1 MSLQFPSPE
10 ILENTIRFISEH
22 SEADPTSLAL
32 GKGRLK
38 DIDIDLAINTLES
51 RRKLRG
57 KMPQWYGQ
65 SGMIFP
71 AKLSAEQC
79 SSTMTGRYKA
89 ALAAMIAG
97 GKPFRIADLTGGL
110 GVDSWYF
117 SMEASE
123 VLYNEMQRALCMAA
137 EHNFRILGAGNIQ
150 FSNKCI
156 IPENDARR
164 KDSTNLADFTTSEG
178 KANYGEEAIHYATAS
193 EILSGFKPDIIYADP
208 ARRSESGRKVFLIE
222 ECSPDILSLKE
233 ELFALSRHIL
243 LKLSP
248 MADISMVCSRLGA
261 SCRQVHVIGAS
272 GECKELLIWMDR
284 EWSGDYT
291 VKVVELLSEGESVIE
306 FTPEEEKTVCPA
318 ILSEN
323 AVRRIQEDASFS
335 QRWMFEPGK
344 ALMKAGAFSLVS
356 ARGGMFKTGISTHY
370 YIGTYQQCAE
380 YSGLGKI
387 FEIIRCEALDKGA
400 LRQAAVDFPKADVTA
415 RNLPADTETYRK
427 ILQAERKKLKK
438 STRRNDAEAYV
449 SVRAD
454 DFHIFC
460 LRADKAG
467 PLLIVGRRLSSSDV
481 QDGEGQAQLSQ
492 D

>member
-10 ILENTIRFISEH
+10 ILENTIRFVCEH
-22 SEADPTSLAL
+22 PEADPTSLAL
-32 GKGRLK
+32 GKGKLK

-51 RRKLRG
+51 RRKLKD

-65 SGMIFP
+65 PRMIFP

-79 SSTMTGRYKA
+79 SSTLTGRYKA
-89 ALAAMIAG
+89 GLAALIAG

-110 GVDSWYF
+110 GVDTWYF

-123 VLYNEMQRALCMAA
+123 VLYNEMQTVLCMAA

-156 IPENDARR
+156 IPECQAKQEDAE
-164 KDSTNLADFTTSEG
+164 SGN
-178 KANYGEEAIHYATAS
+178 HATAA
-193 EILSGFKPDIIYADP
+193 EILGAFKPDIIYADP

-233 ELFALSRHIL
+233 ELFAVSRHIL

-248 MADISMVCSRLGA
+248 MADISMVCSRLGPG
-261 SCRQVHVIGAS
+261 CRQVHVIGAG

-284 EWSGDYT
+284 EWTGNYT
-291 VKVVELLSEGESVIE
+291 VKVVELGQKGESVIE

-323 AVRRIQEDASFS
+323 AVRRIQEDRNFN

-356 ARGGMFKTGISTHY
+356 ARGGMFKTGVSTHY

-387 FEIIRCEALDKGA
+387 FEILRCEALDKGA
-400 LRQAAVDFPKADVTA
+400 LRQAAVDFPKADITA

-449 SVRAD
+449 LMRAD

-460 LRADKAG
+460 LKADKAG
-467 PLLIVGRRLSSSDV
+467 PLLIVGRRCLSSGV

>member
-10 ILENTIRFISEH
+10 ILENTIRFVCEH
-22 SEADPTSLAL
+22 PEADPTSLAL
-32 GKGRLK
+32 GKGKLK

-51 RRKLRG
+51 RRKLKD
-57 KMPQWYGQ
+57 KMPQWYGEPR
-65 SGMIFP
+65 MIFP

-79 SSTMTGRYKA
+79 SSTLTGRYKA
-89 ALAAMIAG
+89 GLAALIAG

-110 GVDSWYF
+110 GVDTWYF

-123 VLYNEMQRALCMAA
+123 VLYNEMQTVLCMAA
-137 EHNFRILGAGNIQ
+137 EHNFRILGASNIK
-150 FSNKCI
+150 FSNRCI
-156 IPENDARR
+156 IPECQAKQEDAE
-164 KDSTNLADFTTSEG
+164 SGNLATT
-178 KANYGEEAIHYATAS
+178 A
-193 EILSGFKPDIIYADP
+193 EILGAVKPDIIFADP

-222 ECSPDILSLKE
+222 ECTPDILSLKE
-233 ELFALSRHIL
+233 ELFAVSRHIL

-248 MADISMVCSRLGA
+248 MADISMVCSRLGPG
-261 SCRQVHVIGAS
+261 CRQVHVIGAG

-284 EWSGDYT
+284 EWTGNYT
-291 VKVVELLSEGESVIE
+291 VKVVELGQKGESVIE

-323 AVRRIQEDASFS
+323 AVRRIQEDRNFN

-356 ARGGMFKTGISTHY
+356 ARGGMFKTGVSTHY

-387 FEIIRCEALDKGA
+387 FEILRCEALDKGA
-400 LRQAAVDFPKADVTA
+400 LRQAAVDFPKADITA

-460 LRADKAG
+460 LKADKAG
-467 PLLIVGRRLSSSDV
+467 PLLIVGRRCLSSGV

>member
-10 ILENTIRFISEH
+10 ILENTIRFVCEH
-22 SEADPTSLAL
+22 PEADPTSLAL
-32 GKGRLK
+32 GKGKLK

-51 RRKLRG
+51 RRKLKD

-65 SGMIFP
+65 PRMIFP

-79 SSTMTGRYKA
+79 SSTLTGRYKA
-89 ALAAMIAG
+89 GLAALIAG

-110 GVDSWYF
+110 GVDTWYF

-123 VLYNEMQRALCMAA
+123 VLYNEMQDALCMAA
-137 EHNFRILGAGNIQ
+137 KHNFGILGAGNIQ
-150 FSNKCI
+150 FSNRCI
-156 IPENDARR
+156 IPECQAKQEDAE
-164 KDSTNLADFTTSEG
+164 SGNLATT
-178 KANYGEEAIHYATAS
+178 A
-193 EILSGFKPDIIYADP
+193 EILGAFKPDIIYADP

-233 ELFALSRHIL
+233 ELFAVSRHIL

-248 MADISMVCSRLGA
+248 MADISMVCSRLGPG
-261 SCRQVHVIGAS
+261 CRQVHVIGAG

-284 EWSGDYT
+284 EWTGNYT
-291 VKVVELLSEGESVIE
+291 VKVVELGHKGESVIE

-323 AVRRIQEDASFS
+323 AVRRIQEDRNFN

-356 ARGGMFKTGISTHY
+356 ARGGTFKTGVSTHY

-387 FEIIRCEALDKGA
+387 FEILRCEALDKGA
-400 LRQAAVDFPKADVTA
+400 LRQAAVDFPKADITA

-460 LRADKAG
+460 LKADKAG
-467 PLLIVGRRLSSSDV
+467 PLLIVGRRCLSSGV

>member
-10 ILENTIRFISEH
+10 ILENTIRFVCEH
-22 SEADPTSLAL
+22 PEADPTSLAL
-32 GKGRLK
+32 GKGKLK

-51 RRKLRG
+51 RRKLKD
-57 KMPQWYGQ
+57 KMPQWYGEPR
-65 SGMIFP
+65 MIFP

-79 SSTMTGRYKA
+79 SSTLTGRYKA
-89 ALAAMIAG
+89 GLAALIAG

-110 GVDSWYF
+110 GVDTWYF

-123 VLYNEMQRALCMAA
+123 VLYNEMQDALCMAA
-137 EHNFRILGAGNIQ
+137 KHNFGILGAGNIQ

-156 IPENDARR
+156 IPECQAKQEDAE
-164 KDSTNLADFTTSEG
+164 SGN
-178 KANYGEEAIHYATAS
+178 HATAA
-193 EILSGFKPDIIYADP
+193 EILGAFKPDIIFADP

-233 ELFALSRHIL
+233 ELFAVSRHIL

-248 MADISMVCSRLGA
+248 MADISMVCSRLGPG
-261 SCRQVHVIGAS
+261 CRQVHVIGAG

-284 EWSGDYT
+284 EWTGNYT
-291 VKVVELLSEGESVIE
+291 VKVVELGQKGESVIE

-323 AVRRIQEDASFS
+323 AVRRIQEDRNFN

-356 ARGGMFKTGISTHY
+356 ARGGMFKTGVSTHY

-387 FEIIRCEALDKGA
+387 FEILRCEALDKGA
-400 LRQAAVDFPKADVTA
+400 LRQAAVDFPKADITA

-449 SVRAD
+449 SMRAD

-460 LRADKAG
+460 LKADKAG
-467 PLLIVGRRLSSSDV
+467 PLLIVGRRCLSSGV

>member
-10 ILENTIRFISEH
+10 ILENTIRFVCEH
-22 SEADPTSLAL
+22 PEADPTSLAL
-32 GKGRLK
+32 GKGKLK

-51 RRKLRG
+51 RRKLKD
-57 KMPQWYGQ
+57 KMPQWYGEPR
-65 SGMIFP
+65 MIFP

-79 SSTMTGRYKA
+79 SSTLTGRYKA
-89 ALAAMIAG
+89 GLAALIAG

-110 GVDSWYF
+110 GVDTWYF

-123 VLYNEMQRALCMAA
+123 VLYNEMQDALCMAA
-137 EHNFRILGAGNIQ
+137 KHNFGILGAGNIQ

-156 IPENDARR
+156 IPECQAKQEDAE
-164 KDSTNLADFTTSEG
+164 SGNLATT
-178 KANYGEEAIHYATAS
+178 A
-193 EILSGFKPDIIYADP
+193 EILGAFKPDIIYADP

-233 ELFALSRHIL
+233 ELFAVSRHIL

-248 MADISMVCSRLGA
+248 MADISMVCSRLGP
-261 SCRQVHVIGAS
+261 SCRQVHVIGAV

-284 EWSGDYT
+284 EWTGNYT
-291 VKVVELLSEGESVIE
+291 VKVVELGKDGDSVIE

-323 AVRRIQEDASFS
+323 AVRRIQEDRNFN

-356 ARGGMFKTGISTHY
+356 ARGGMFKTGVSTHY

-387 FEIIRCEALDKGA
+387 FEILRCEALDKGA
-400 LRQAAVDFPKADVTA
+400 LRQAAVDFPKADITA

-460 LRADKAG
+460 LKADKAG
-467 PLLIVGRRLSSSDV
+467 PLLMVGRRCLSSGV

>member
-10 ILENTIRFISEH
+10 ILENTIRFVCEH
-22 SEADPTSLAL
+22 PEADPTSLAL
-32 GKGRLK
+32 GKGKLK

-51 RRKLRG
+51 RRKLKD

-65 SGMIFP
+65 PRMIFP

-79 SSTMTGRYKA
+79 SSTLTGRYKA
-89 ALAAMIAG
+89 GLAALIAG

-117 SMEASE
+117 SMKASE
-123 VLYNEMQRALCMAA
+123 VLYNEMQTVLCMAA

-156 IPENDARR
+156 IPECQAEQG
-164 KDSTNLADFTTSEG
+164 KAESGNLA
-178 KANYGEEAIHYATAS
+178 TAA
-193 EILSGFKPDIIYADP
+193 EILGAFKPDIIFADP

-222 ECSPDILSLKE
+222 ECTPDILSLKE
-233 ELFALSRHIL
+233 ELFAVSRHIL

-248 MADISMVCSRLGA
+248 MADISMVCSRLGPG
-261 SCRQVHVIGAS
+261 CRQVHVIGAG

-284 EWSGDYT
+284 EWTGNYT
-291 VKVVELLSEGESVIE
+291 VKVVELGHKGESVIE

-323 AVRRIQEDASFS
+323 AVRRIQEDRNFN

-356 ARGGMFKTGISTHY
+356 ARGGMFKTGVSTHY

-387 FEIIRCEALDKGA
+387 FEILRCEALDKGA
-400 LRQAAVDFPKADVTA
+400 LRQAAVDFPKADITA

-449 SVRAD
+449 SMRAD

-460 LRADKAG
+460 LKADKAG
-467 PLLIVGRRLSSSDV
+467 PLLIVGRRCLSSGV

>member
-10 ILENTIRFISEH
+10 ILENTIRFVCEH
-22 SEADPTSLAL
+22 PEADPTSLAL
-32 GKGRLK
+32 GKGKLK

-51 RRKLRG
+51 RRKLKD

-65 SGMIFP
+65 PRMIFP

-79 SSTMTGRYKA
+79 SSTLTGRYKA
-89 ALAAMIAG
+89 GLAALIAG

-110 GVDSWYF
+110 GVDTWYF

-123 VLYNEMQRALCMAA
+123 VLYNEMQDSLCMAA
-137 EHNFRILGAGNIQ
+137 KHNFGILGAGNIQ

-156 IPENDARR
+156 IPECQAKQEDAE
-164 KDSTNLADFTTSEG
+164 SGN
-178 KANYGEEAIHYATAS
+178 HATAA
-193 EILSGFKPDIIYADP
+193 EILGAFKPDIIYADP

-233 ELFALSRHIL
+233 ELFAVSRHIL

-248 MADISMVCSRLGA
+248 MADISMVCSRLGP
-261 SCRQVHVIGAS
+261 SCRQVHVIGAV

-284 EWSGDYT
+284 EWTGNYT
-291 VKVVELLSEGESVIE
+291 VKVVELGQKGESVIE

-323 AVRRIQEDASFS
+323 AVRRIQEDRNFN

-356 ARGGMFKTGISTHY
+356 ARGGMFKTGVSTHY

-387 FEIIRCEALDKGA
+387 FEILRCEALDKGA
-400 LRQAAVDFPKADVTA
+400 LRQAAVDFPKADITA

-449 SVRAD
+449 SMRAD

-460 LRADKAG
+460 LKADKAG
-467 PLLIVGRRLSSSDV
+467 PLLIVGRRCLSSGV

>member
-10 ILENTIRFISEH
+10 ILENTIRFVCEH
-22 SEADPTSLAL
+22 PEADPTSLAL
-32 GKGRLK
+32 GKGKLK

-51 RRKLRG
+51 RRKLKD
-57 KMPQWYGQ
+57 KMPQWYGEPR
-65 SGMIFP
+65 MIFP

-79 SSTMTGRYKA
+79 SSTLTGRYKA
-89 ALAAMIAG
+89 GLAALIAG

-110 GVDSWYF
+110 GVDTWYF

-123 VLYNEMQRALCMAA
+123 VLYNEMQTVLCMAA

-156 IPENDARR
+156 IPECQAKQEDAE
-164 KDSTNLADFTTSEG
+164 SGNLATT
-178 KANYGEEAIHYATAS
+178 A
-193 EILSGFKPDIIYADP
+193 EILGAFKPDIIYADP

-233 ELFALSRHIL
+233 ELFAVSRHIL

-248 MADISMVCSRLGA
+248 MADISMVCSRLGPG
-261 SCRQVHVIGAS
+261 CRQVHVIGAG

-284 EWSGDYT
+284 EWTGNYT
-291 VKVVELLSEGESVIE
+291 VKVVELGHKGESVIE

-323 AVRRIQEDASFS
+323 AVRRIQEDRNFN

-356 ARGGMFKTGISTHY
+356 ARGGMFKTGVSTHY

-387 FEIIRCEALDKGA
+387 FEILRCEALDKGA
-400 LRQAAVDFPKADVTA
+400 LRQAAVDFPKADITA

-449 SVRAD
+449 LMRAD

-460 LRADKAG
+460 LKADKAG
-467 PLLIVGRRLSSSDV
+467 PLLIVGRRCLSSGV

>member
-10 ILENTIRFISEH
+10 ILENTIRFVCEH
-22 SEADPTSLAL
+22 PEADPTSLAL
-32 GKGRLK
+32 GKGKLK

-51 RRKLRG
+51 RRKLKD

-65 SGMIFP
+65 PRMIFP

-79 SSTMTGRYKA
+79 SSTLTGRYKA
-89 ALAAMIAG
+89 GLAALIAG

-110 GVDSWYF
+110 GVDTWYF

-123 VLYNEMQRALCMAA
+123 VLYNEMQTVLCMAA
-137 EHNFRILGAGNIQ
+137 EHNFRILGASNIK
-150 FSNKCI
+150 FSNRCI
-156 IPENDARR
+156 IPECQAKQED
-164 KDSTNLADFTTSEG
+164 
-178 KANYGEEAIHYATAS
+178 EESGNHATAA
-193 EILSGFKPDIIYADP
+193 EILGAFKPDIIFADP

-233 ELFALSRHIL
+233 ELFAVSRHIL

-248 MADISMVCSRLGA
+248 MADISMVCSRLGPG
-261 SCRQVHVIGAS
+261 CRQVHVIGAG

-284 EWSGDYT
+284 EWTGNYT
-291 VKVVELLSEGESVIE
+291 VKVVELGQKGESVIE

-323 AVRRIQEDASFS
+323 AVRRIQEDRNFN

-356 ARGGMFKTGISTHY
+356 ARGGMFKTGVSTHY

-387 FEIIRCEALDKGA
+387 FEILRCEALDKGA
-400 LRQAAVDFPKADVTA
+400 LRQAAVDFPKADITA

-460 LRADKAG
+460 LKADKAG
-467 PLLIVGRRLSSSDV
+467 PLLIVGRRCLSSGV

>member
-10 ILENTIRFISEH
+10 ILENTIRFVCEH
-22 SEADPTSLAL
+22 PEADPTSLAL
-32 GKGRLK
+32 GKGKLK

-51 RRKLRG
+51 RRKLKD

-65 SGMIFP
+65 PRMIFP

-79 SSTMTGRYKA
+79 SSTLTGRYKA
-89 ALAAMIAG
+89 GLAALIAG

-110 GVDSWYF
+110 GVDTWYF

-123 VLYNEMQRALCMAA
+123 VLYNEMQDALCMAA
-137 EHNFRILGAGNIQ
+137 KHNFGILGAGNIQ
-150 FSNKCI
+150 FSNRCI
-156 IPENDARR
+156 IPECQAKQEDAE
-164 KDSTNLADFTTSEG
+164 SGNLATT
-178 KANYGEEAIHYATAS
+178 A
-193 EILSGFKPDIIYADP
+193 EILGAFKPDIIFADP

-222 ECSPDILSLKE
+222 ECTPDILSLKE
-233 ELFALSRHIL
+233 ELFAVSRHIL

-248 MADISMVCSRLGA
+248 MADISMVCSRLGPG
-261 SCRQVHVIGAS
+261 CRQVHVIGAG

-284 EWSGDYT
+284 EWTGNYT
-291 VKVVELLSEGESVIE
+291 VKVVELGQKGESVIE

-323 AVRRIQEDASFS
+323 AVRRIQEDRNFN

-356 ARGGMFKTGISTHY
+356 ARGGMFKTGVSTHY

-387 FEIIRCEALDKGA
+387 FEILRCEALDKGA
-400 LRQAAVDFPKADVTA
+400 LRQAAVDFPKADITA

-460 LRADKAG
+460 LKADKAG
-467 PLLIVGRRLSSSDV
+467 PLLIVGRRCLSSGV

>member
-10 ILENTIRFISEH
+10 ILENTIRFVCEH
-22 SEADPTSLAL
+22 PEADPTSLAL
-32 GKGRLK
+32 GKGKLK

-51 RRKLRG
+51 RRKLKD
-57 KMPQWYGQ
+57 KMPQWYGEPR
-65 SGMIFP
+65 MIFP

-79 SSTMTGRYKA
+79 SSTLTGRYKA
-89 ALAAMIAG
+89 GLAALIAG

-123 VLYNEMQRALCMAA
+123 VLYNEMQDALCMAA
-137 EHNFRILGAGNIQ
+137 KHNFGILGAGNIQ

-156 IPENDARR
+156 IPECQAKQEDAE
-164 KDSTNLADFTTSEG
+164 SGNLA
-178 KANYGEEAIHYATAS
+178 TAA
-193 EILSGFKPDIIYADP
+193 EILGAFKPDIIYADP

-233 ELFALSRHIL
+233 ELFAVSRHIL

-248 MADISMVCSRLGA
+248 MADISMVCSRLGP
-261 SCRQVHVIGAS
+261 SCRQVHVIGAG

-284 EWSGDYT
+284 EWTGNYT
-291 VKVVELLSEGESVIE
+291 VKVVELGQKGESVIE

-323 AVRRIQEDASFS
+323 AVRRIQEDRNFN

-356 ARGGMFKTGISTHY
+356 ARGGMFKTGVSTHY

-387 FEIIRCEALDKGA
+387 FEILRCEALDKGA
-400 LRQAAVDFPKADVTA
+400 LRQAAVDFPKADITA

-449 SVRAD
+449 SMRAD

-460 LRADKAG
+460 LKADKAG
-467 PLLIVGRRLSSSDV
+467 PLLIVGRRCLSSGV

>member
-10 ILENTIRFISEH
+10 ILENTIRFVCEH
-22 SEADPTSLAL
+22 PEADPTSLAL
-32 GKGRLK
+32 GKGKLK

-51 RRKLRG
+51 RRKLKD
-57 KMPQWYGQ
+57 KMPQWYGEPR
-65 SGMIFP
+65 MIFP

-79 SSTMTGRYKA
+79 SSTLTGRYKA
-89 ALAAMIAG
+89 GLAALIAG

-110 GVDSWYF
+110 GVDTWYF

-123 VLYNEMQRALCMAA
+123 VLYNEMQDALCMAA
-137 EHNFRILGAGNIQ
+137 KHNFGILGAGNIQ

-156 IPENDARR
+156 IPECQAKQEDAE
-164 KDSTNLADFTTSEG
+164 SGN
-178 KANYGEEAIHYATAS
+178 HATAA
-193 EILSGFKPDIIYADP
+193 EILGAFKPDIIFADP

-222 ECSPDILSLKE
+222 ECTPDILSLKE
-233 ELFALSRHIL
+233 ELFAVSRHIL

-248 MADISMVCSRLGA
+248 MADISMVCSRLGPG
-261 SCRQVHVIGAS
+261 CRQVHVIGAV

-284 EWSGDYT
+284 EWTGNYT
-291 VKVVELLSEGESVIE
+291 VKVVELGQKGESVIE

-323 AVRRIQEDASFS
+323 AVRRIQEDRNFN

-356 ARGGMFKTGISTHY
+356 ARGGMFKTGVSTHY

-387 FEIIRCEALDKGA
+387 FEILRCEALDKGA
-400 LRQAAVDFPKADVTA
+400 LRQAAVDFPKADITA

-460 LRADKAG
+460 LKADKAG
-467 PLLIVGRRLSSSDV
+467 PLLIVGRRCLSSGV

>member
-10 ILENTIRFISEH
+10 ILENTIRFVCEH
-22 SEADPTSLAL
+22 PEADPTSLAL
-32 GKGRLK
+32 GKGKLK

-51 RRKLRG
+51 RRKLKD

-65 SGMIFP
+65 PRMIFP

-79 SSTMTGRYKA
+79 SSTLTGRYKA
-89 ALAAMIAG
+89 GLAALIAG

-110 GVDSWYF
+110 GVDTWYF

-123 VLYNEMQRALCMAA
+123 VLYNEMQTVLCMAA

-150 FSNKCI
+150 FSNRCI
-156 IPENDARR
+156 IPECQAEQG
-164 KDSTNLADFTTSEG
+164 KAESGNLA
-178 KANYGEEAIHYATAS
+178 TAA
-193 EILSGFKPDIIYADP
+193 EILGAFKPDIIYADP

-222 ECSPDILSLKE
+222 ECTPDILSLKE
-233 ELFALSRHIL
+233 ELFAVSRHIL

-248 MADISMVCSRLGA
+248 MADISMVCSRLGPG
-261 SCRQVHVIGAS
+261 CRQVHVIGAG

-284 EWSGDYT
+284 EWTGNYT
-291 VKVVELLSEGESVIE
+291 VKVVELGQKGESVIE

-323 AVRRIQEDASFS
+323 AVRRIQEDRNFN

-356 ARGGMFKTGISTHY
+356 ARGGMFKTGVSTHY

-387 FEIIRCEALDKGA
+387 FEILRCEALDKGA
-400 LRQAAVDFPKADVTA
+400 LRQAAVDFPKADITA

-460 LRADKAG
+460 LKADKAG
-467 PLLIVGRRLSSSDV
+467 PLLIVGRRCLSSGV

>member
-10 ILENTIRFISEH
+10 ILENTIRFVCEH
-22 SEADPTSLAL
+22 PEADPTSLAL
-32 GKGRLK
+32 GKGKLK

-51 RRKLRG
+51 RRKLKD
-57 KMPQWYGQ
+57 KMPQWYGEPR
-65 SGMIFP
+65 MIFP

-79 SSTMTGRYKA
+79 SSTLTGRYKA
-89 ALAAMIAG
+89 GLAALIAG

-110 GVDSWYF
+110 GVDTWYF

-123 VLYNEMQRALCMAA
+123 VLYNEMQDALCMAA
-137 EHNFRILGAGNIQ
+137 KHNFGILGAGNIQ

-156 IPENDARR
+156 IPECQAKQEDAE
-164 KDSTNLADFTTSEG
+164 SGNLATT
-178 KANYGEEAIHYATAS
+178 A
-193 EILSGFKPDIIYADP
+193 EILGAFKPDIIYADP

-222 ECSPDILSLKE
+222 ECTPDILSLKE
-233 ELFALSRHIL
+233 ELFAVSRHIL

-248 MADISMVCSRLGA
+248 MADISMVCSRLGPG
-261 SCRQVHVIGAS
+261 CRQVHVIGAG

-284 EWSGDYT
+284 EWTGNYT
-291 VKVVELLSEGESVIE
+291 VKVVELGHKGESVIE

-323 AVRRIQEDASFS
+323 AVRRIQEDRNFN

-356 ARGGMFKTGISTHY
+356 ARGGMFKTGVSTHY

-387 FEIIRCEALDKGA
+387 FEILRCEALDKGA
-400 LRQAAVDFPKADVTA
+400 LRQAAVDFPKADITA

-460 LRADKAG
+460 LKADKAG
-467 PLLIVGRRLSSSDV
+467 PLLIVGRRCLSSGV

>member
-10 ILENTIRFISEH
+10 ILENTIRFVCEH
-22 SEADPTSLAL
+22 PEADPTSLAL
-32 GKGRLK
+32 GKGKLK

-51 RRKLRG
+51 RRKLKD

-65 SGMIFP
+65 PRMIFP

-79 SSTMTGRYKA
+79 SSTLTGRYKA
-89 ALAAMIAG
+89 GLAALIAG

-110 GVDSWYF
+110 GVDTWYF

-123 VLYNEMQRALCMAA
+123 VLYNEMQDALCMAA
-137 EHNFRILGAGNIQ
+137 KHNFGILGAGNIQ
-150 FSNKCI
+150 FSNRCI
-156 IPENDARR
+156 IPECQAEQG
-164 KDSTNLADFTTSEG
+164 KAESGNLATV
-178 KANYGEEAIHYATAS
+178 A
-193 EILSGFKPDIIYADP
+193 EILGAFKPDIIYTDP

-222 ECSPDILSLKE
+222 ECTPDILSLKE
-233 ELFALSRHIL
+233 ELFAVSRHIL

-248 MADISMVCSRLGA
+248 MADISMVCSRLGP
-261 SCRQVHVIGAS
+261 SCRQVHVIGAV

-284 EWSGDYT
+284 EWTGNYT
-291 VKVVELLSEGESVIE
+291 VKVVELGQKGESVIE

-323 AVRRIQEDASFS
+323 AVRRIQEDRNFN

-356 ARGGMFKTGISTHY
+356 ARGGMFKTGVSTHY

-387 FEIIRCEALDKGA
+387 FEILRCEALDKGA
-400 LRQAAVDFPKADVTA
+400 LRQAAVDFPKADITA

-438 STRRNDAEAYV
+438 STCRNDAEAYV

-460 LRADKAG
+460 LKADKAG
-467 PLLIVGRRLSSSDV
+467 PLLIVGRRCLSSGV

>member
-10 ILENTIRFISEH
+10 ILENTIRFVCEH
-22 SEADPTSLAL
+22 PEADPTSLAL
-32 GKGRLK
+32 GKEKLK

-51 RRKLRG
+51 RRKLKD
-57 KMPQWYGQ
+57 KMPQWYGEPR
-65 SGMIFP
+65 MIFP

-79 SSTMTGRYKA
+79 SSTLTGRYKA
-89 ALAAMIAG
+89 GLAALIAG

-110 GVDSWYF
+110 GVDTWYF

-123 VLYNEMQRALCMAA
+123 VLYNEMQTVLCMAA
-137 EHNFRILGAGNIQ
+137 EHNFRILGASNIK
-150 FSNKCI
+150 FSNRCI
-156 IPENDARR
+156 ITECQAKQEDAE
-164 KDSTNLADFTTSEG
+164 SGNLATT
-178 KANYGEEAIHYATAS
+178 A
-193 EILSGFKPDIIYADP
+193 EILGAFKPDIIFADP

-233 ELFALSRHIL
+233 ELFAVSRHIL

-248 MADISMVCSRLGA
+248 MADISMVCSRLGPG
-261 SCRQVHVIGAS
+261 CRQVHVIGAG

-284 EWSGDYT
+284 EWTGNYT
-291 VKVVELLSEGESVIE
+291 VKVVELGQKGDSVIE

-323 AVRRIQEDASFS
+323 AVRRIQEDRSFN

-356 ARGGMFKTGISTHY
+356 ARGGMFKTGVSTHY

-387 FEIIRCEALDKGA
+387 FEILRCEALDKGA
-400 LRQAAVDFPKADVTA
+400 LRQAAVDFPKADITA

-460 LRADKAG
+460 LKADKAG
-467 PLLIVGRRLSSSDV
+467 PLLIVGRRCLSSGV

>member
-10 ILENTIRFISEH
+10 ILENTIRFVCEH
-22 SEADPTSLAL
+22 PEADPTSLAL
-32 GKGRLK
+32 GKGKLK

-51 RRKLRG
+51 RRKLKD

-65 SGMIFP
+65 PRMIFP

-79 SSTMTGRYKA
+79 SSTLTGRYKA
-89 ALAAMIAG
+89 GLAALIAG

-110 GVDSWYF
+110 GVDTWYF

-123 VLYNEMQRALCMAA
+123 VLYNEMQDALCMAA
-137 EHNFRILGAGNIQ
+137 KHNFGILGAGNIK

-156 IPENDARR
+156 IPECQAKQEDAE
-164 KDSTNLADFTTSEG
+164 SGN
-178 KANYGEEAIHYATAS
+178 HATAA
-193 EILSGFKPDIIYADP
+193 EILGAFKPDIIYADP

-222 ECSPDILSLKE
+222 ECTPDILSLKE
-233 ELFALSRHIL
+233 ELFAVSRHIL

-248 MADISMVCSRLGA
+248 MADISMVCSRLGPG
-261 SCRQVHVIGAS
+261 CRQVHVIGAG

-284 EWSGDYT
+284 EWTGNYT
-291 VKVVELLSEGESVIE
+291 VKVVELGHKGESVIE

-323 AVRRIQEDASFS
+323 AVRRIQEDRNFN

-356 ARGGMFKTGISTHY
+356 ARGGMFKTGVSTHY

-387 FEIIRCEALDKGA
+387 FEILRCEALDKGA
-400 LRQAAVDFPKADVTA
+400 LRQAAVDFPKADITA

-460 LRADKAG
+460 LKADKAG
-467 PLLIVGRRLSSSDV
+467 PLLIVGRRCLSSGV

>member
-10 ILENTIRFISEH
+10 ILENTISFISEH
-22 SEADPTSLAL
+22 PEADPTSLAL
-32 GKGRLK
+32 GKGKLK

-51 RRKLRG
+51 RRKLKG

-65 SGMIFP
+65 PRMIFP

-79 SSTMTGRYKA
+79 SSTLTGRYKA
-89 ALAAMIAG
+89 FLAAQIAG

-117 SMEASE
+117 SMKASE
-123 VLYNEMQRALCMAA
+123 VLYNEMQDALCMAA
-137 EHNFRILGAGNIQ
+137 KHNFGILGAGNIQ

-156 IPENDARR
+156 IPECQAKQEDAE
-164 KDSTNLADFTTSEG
+164 SGNLATT
-178 KANYGEEAIHYATAS
+178 A
-193 EILSGFKPDIIYADP
+193 EILGAFKPDIIFADP

-233 ELFALSRHIL
+233 ELFAVSRHIL

-248 MADISMVCSRLGA
+248 MADISMVCSRLGPG
-261 SCRQVHVIGAS
+261 CRQVHVIGAG

-284 EWSGDYT
+284 EWTGNYT
-291 VKVVELLSEGESVIE
+291 VKVVELGHKGESVIE

-318 ILSEN
+318 IMSEN
-323 AVRRIQEDASFS
+323 AVRRIQEDRNFN

-356 ARGGMFKTGISTHY
+356 ARGGMFKTGVSTHY
-370 YIGTYQQCAE
+370 YIGTYQQCSE

-387 FEIIRCEALDKGA
+387 FEILRCEALDKGA
-400 LRQAAVDFPKADVTA
+400 LRQAAVDFPKADITA

-460 LRADKAG
+460 LKADKAG
-467 PLLIVGRRLSSSDV
+467 PLLIVGRRCLSSGV

>member
-10 ILENTIRFISEH
+10 ILENTIRFVCEH
-22 SEADPTSLAL
+22 PEADPTSLAL
-32 GKGRLK
+32 GKGKLK

-51 RRKLRG
+51 RRKLKD

-65 SGMIFP
+65 PRMIFP

-79 SSTMTGRYKA
+79 SSTLTGRYKA
-89 ALAAMIAG
+89 GLAALIAG

-110 GVDSWYF
+110 GVDTWYF

-123 VLYNEMQRALCMAA
+123 VLYNEMQDALCMAA
-137 EHNFRILGAGNIQ
+137 KHNFGILGAGNIQ
-150 FSNKCI
+150 FSNRCI
-156 IPENDARR
+156 IPECQAEQG
-164 KDSTNLADFTTSEG
+164 KAESGNLATV
-178 KANYGEEAIHYATAS
+178 A
-193 EILSGFKPDIIYADP
+193 EILGAFKPDIIYTDP

-222 ECSPDILSLKE
+222 ECTPDILSLKE
-233 ELFALSRHIL
+233 ELFAVSRHIL

-248 MADISMVCSRLGA
+248 MADISMVCSRLGPG
-261 SCRQVHVIGAS
+261 CRQVHVIGAG

-284 EWSGDYT
+284 EWTGNYT
-291 VKVVELLSEGESVIE
+291 VKVVELGQKGESVIE

-323 AVRRIQEDASFS
+323 AVRRIQEDRNFN

-356 ARGGMFKTGISTHY
+356 ARGGMFKTGVSTHY

-387 FEIIRCEALDKGA
+387 FEILRCEALDKGA
-400 LRQAAVDFPKADVTA
+400 LRQAAVDFPKADITA

-460 LRADKAG
+460 LKADKAG
-467 PLLIVGRRLSSSDV
+467 PLLIVGRRCLSSGV

>member
-10 ILENTIRFISEH
+10 ILENTIRFVCEH
-22 SEADPTSLAL
+22 PEADPTSLAL
-32 GKGRLK
+32 GKGKLK

-51 RRKLRG
+51 RRKLKD
-57 KMPQWYGQ
+57 KMPQWYGEPR
-65 SGMIFP
+65 MIFP

-79 SSTMTGRYKA
+79 SSTLTGRYKA
-89 ALAAMIAG
+89 GLAALIAG

-110 GVDSWYF
+110 GVDTWYF

-123 VLYNEMQRALCMAA
+123 VLYNEMQDALCMAA
-137 EHNFRILGAGNIQ
+137 KHNFGILGAGNIQ

-156 IPENDARR
+156 IPECQAKQEDAE
-164 KDSTNLADFTTSEG
+164 SGNLA
-178 KANYGEEAIHYATAS
+178 TAA
-193 EILSGFKPDIIYADP
+193 EILGAFKPDIIYADP

-222 ECSPDILSLKE
+222 ECTPDILSLKE
-233 ELFALSRHIL
+233 ELFAVSRHIL

-248 MADISMVCSRLGA
+248 MADISMVCSRLGP
-261 SCRQVHVIGAS
+261 SCRQVHVIGAV

-284 EWSGDYT
+284 EWTGNYT
-291 VKVVELLSEGESVIE
+291 VKVVELGQKGESVIE

-323 AVRRIQEDASFS
+323 AVRRIQEDRNFN

-356 ARGGMFKTGISTHY
+356 ARGGMFKTGVSTHY
-370 YIGTYQQCAE
+370 YIGTYQQCSE

-387 FEIIRCEALDKGA
+387 FEILRCEALDKGA
-400 LRQAAVDFPKADVTA
+400 LRQAAVDFPKADITA

-460 LRADKAG
+460 LKADKAG
-467 PLLIVGRRLSSSDV
+467 PLLIVGRRCLSSGV

>member
-10 ILENTIRFISEH
+10 ILENTIRFVCEH
-22 SEADPTSLAL
+22 PEADPTSLAL
-32 GKGRLK
+32 GKGKLK

-51 RRKLRG
+51 RRKLKD

-65 SGMIFP
+65 PRMIFP

-79 SSTMTGRYKA
+79 SSTLTGRYKA
-89 ALAAMIAG
+89 GLAALIAG

-110 GVDSWYF
+110 GVDTWYF

-123 VLYNEMQRALCMAA
+123 VLYNEMQDALCMAA
-137 EHNFRILGAGNIQ
+137 KHNFGILGAGNIQ

-156 IPENDARR
+156 IPECQAKQEDAE
-164 KDSTNLADFTTSEG
+164 SGNLA
-178 KANYGEEAIHYATAS
+178 TAA
-193 EILSGFKPDIIYADP
+193 EILGAFKPDIIYADP

-222 ECSPDILSLKE
+222 ECTPDILSLKE
-233 ELFALSRHIL
+233 ELFAVSRHIL

-248 MADISMVCSRLGA
+248 MADISMVCSRLGPG
-261 SCRQVHVIGAS
+261 CRQVHVIGAG

-284 EWSGDYT
+284 EWTGNYT
-291 VKVVELLSEGESVIE
+291 VKVVELGHKGESVIE

-323 AVRRIQEDASFS
+323 AVRRIQEDRNFN

-356 ARGGMFKTGISTHY
+356 ARGGMFKTGVSTHY

-387 FEIIRCEALDKGA
+387 FEILRCEALDKGA
-400 LRQAAVDFPKADVTA
+400 LRQAAVDFPKADITA

-460 LRADKAG
+460 LKADKAG
-467 PLLIVGRRLSSSDV
+467 PLLIVGRRCLSSGV

>member
-10 ILENTIRFISEH
+10 ILENTIRFVCEH
-22 SEADPTSLAL
+22 PEADPTSLAL
-32 GKGRLK
+32 GKGKLK

-51 RRKLRG
+51 RRKLKD
-57 KMPQWYGQ
+57 KMPQWYGEPR
-65 SGMIFP
+65 MIFP

-79 SSTMTGRYKA
+79 SSTLTGRYKA
-89 ALAAMIAG
+89 GLAALIAG

-110 GVDSWYF
+110 GVDTWYF

-123 VLYNEMQRALCMAA
+123 VLYNEMQDALCMAA
-137 EHNFRILGAGNIQ
+137 KHNFGILGAGNIK

-156 IPENDARR
+156 IPECQAKQEDAE
-164 KDSTNLADFTTSEG
+164 SGN
-178 KANYGEEAIHYATAS
+178 HATAA
-193 EILSGFKPDIIYADP
+193 EILGAFKPDIIFADP

-233 ELFALSRHIL
+233 ELFAVSRHIL

-248 MADISMVCSRLGA
+248 MADISMVCSRLGPG
-261 SCRQVHVIGAS
+261 CRQVHVIGAG

-284 EWSGDYT
+284 EWTGNYT
-291 VKVVELLSEGESVIE
+291 VKVVELGKDGDSVIE

-323 AVRRIQEDASFS
+323 AVRRIQEDRNFN

-356 ARGGMFKTGISTHY
+356 ARGGMFKTGVSTHY

-387 FEIIRCEALDKGA
+387 FEILRCEALDKGA
-400 LRQAAVDFPKADVTA
+400 LRQAAVDFPKADITA

-438 STRRNDAEAYV
+438 STRRNDAEACV
-449 SVRAD
+449 SMRAD

-460 LRADKAG
+460 LKADKAG
-467 PLLIVGRRLSSSDV
+467 PLLIVGRRCLSSGV

>member
-10 ILENTIRFISEH
+10 ILENTIRFVCEH
-22 SEADPTSLAL
+22 PEADPTSLAL
-32 GKGRLK
+32 GKGKLK

-51 RRKLRG
+51 RRKLKD

-65 SGMIFP
+65 PRMIFP

-79 SSTMTGRYKA
+79 SSTLTGRYKA
-89 ALAAMIAG
+89 GLAALIAG

-110 GVDSWYF
+110 GVDTWYF

-123 VLYNEMQRALCMAA
+123 VLYNEMQDALCMAA
-137 EHNFRILGAGNIQ
+137 KHNFGILGAGNIQ

-156 IPENDARR
+156 IPECQAEQG
-164 KDSTNLADFTTSEG
+164 KAESGNLA
-178 KANYGEEAIHYATAS
+178 TAA
-193 EILSGFKPDIIYADP
+193 EILGAFKPDIIYADP

-233 ELFALSRHIL
+233 ELFAVSRHIL

-248 MADISMVCSRLGA
+248 MADISMVCSRLGPG
-261 SCRQVHVIGAS
+261 CRQVHVIGAG

-284 EWSGDYT
+284 EWTGNYT
-291 VKVVELLSEGESVIE
+291 VKVVELGQKSESVIE

-323 AVRRIQEDASFS
+323 AVRRIQEDRNFN

-356 ARGGMFKTGISTHY
+356 ARGGMFKTGVSTHY
-370 YIGTYQQCAE
+370 YIGTYQQCSE

-387 FEIIRCEALDKGA
+387 FEILRCEALDKGA
-400 LRQAAVDFPKADVTA
+400 LRQAAVDFPKADITA

-460 LRADKAG
+460 LKADKAG
-467 PLLIVGRRLSSSDV
+467 PLLIVGRRCLSSGV

>member
-10 ILENTIRFISEH
+10 ILENTIRFVCEH
-22 SEADPTSLAL
+22 PEADPTSLAL
-32 GKGRLK
+32 GKGKLK

-51 RRKLRG
+51 RRKLKD
-57 KMPQWYGQ
+57 KMPQWYGEPR
-65 SGMIFP
+65 MIFP

-79 SSTMTGRYKA
+79 SSTLTGRYKA
-89 ALAAMIAG
+89 GLAALIAG

-123 VLYNEMQRALCMAA
+123 VLYNEMQDALCMAA
-137 EHNFRILGAGNIQ
+137 KHNFGILGAGNIQ

-156 IPENDARR
+156 IPECQAKQEDAE
-164 KDSTNLADFTTSEG
+164 SGNLA
-178 KANYGEEAIHYATAS
+178 TAA
-193 EILSGFKPDIIYADP
+193 EILGAFKPDIIYADP

-222 ECSPDILSLKE
+222 ECTPDILSLKE
-233 ELFALSRHIL
+233 ELFAVSRHIL

-248 MADISMVCSRLGA
+248 MADISMVCSRLGPG
-261 SCRQVHVIGAS
+261 CRQVHVIGAG

-284 EWSGDYT
+284 EWTGNYT
-291 VKVVELLSEGESVIE
+291 VKVVELEHKGESVIE

-323 AVRRIQEDASFS
+323 AVRRIQEDRNFN

-356 ARGGMFKTGISTHY
+356 ARGGMFKTGVSTHY

-387 FEIIRCEALDKGA
+387 FEILRCEALDKGA
-400 LRQAAVDFPKADVTA
+400 LRQAAVDFPKADITA

-460 LRADKAG
+460 LKADKAG
-467 PLLIVGRRLSSSDV
+467 PLLIVGRRCLSSGV

>member
-10 ILENTIRFISEH
+10 ILENTIRFVCEH
-22 SEADPTSLAL
+22 PEADPTSLAL
-32 GKGRLK
+32 GKGKLK

-51 RRKLRG
+51 RRKLKD

-65 SGMIFP
+65 PRMIFP

-79 SSTMTGRYKA
+79 SSTLTGRYKA
-89 ALAAMIAG
+89 GLAALIAG

-110 GVDSWYF
+110 GVDTWYF

-123 VLYNEMQRALCMAA
+123 VLYNEMQTVLCMAA

-156 IPENDARR
+156 IPECQAKQEDAE
-164 KDSTNLADFTTSEG
+164 SGNLATT
-178 KANYGEEAIHYATAS
+178 A
-193 EILSGFKPDIIYADP
+193 EILGAFKPDIIFADP

-233 ELFALSRHIL
+233 ELFAVSRHIL

-248 MADISMVCSRLGA
+248 MADISMVCSRLGPG
-261 SCRQVHVIGAS
+261 CRQVHVIGAG

-284 EWSGDYT
+284 EWTGNYT
-291 VKVVELLSEGESVIE
+291 VKVVELGQKGESVIE

-323 AVRRIQEDASFS
+323 AVRRIQEDRNFN

-356 ARGGMFKTGISTHY
+356 ARGGMFKTGVSTHY

-387 FEIIRCEALDKGA
+387 FEILRCEALDKGA
-400 LRQAAVDFPKADVTA
+400 LRQAAVDFPKADITA

-449 SVRAD
+449 LMRAD

-460 LRADKAG
+460 LKADKAG
-467 PLLIVGRRLSSSDV
+467 PLLIVGRRCLSSGV

>member
-10 ILENTIRFISEH
+10 ILENTIRFVCEH
-22 SEADPTSLAL
+22 PEADPTSLAL
-32 GKGRLK
+32 GKGKLK

-51 RRKLRG
+51 RRKLKD
-57 KMPQWYGQ
+57 KMPQWYGEPR
-65 SGMIFP
+65 MIFP

-79 SSTMTGRYKA
+79 SSTLTGRYKA
-89 ALAAMIAG
+89 GLAALIAG

-110 GVDSWYF
+110 GVDTWYF

-123 VLYNEMQRALCMAA
+123 VLYNEMQDALCMAA
-137 EHNFRILGAGNIQ
+137 KHNFGILGAGNIQ

-156 IPENDARR
+156 IPECQAEQG
-164 KDSTNLADFTTSEG
+164 KAESGNLA
-178 KANYGEEAIHYATAS
+178 TAA
-193 EILSGFKPDIIYADP
+193 EILGAFKPDIIYADP

-222 ECSPDILSLKE
+222 ECTPDILSLKE
-233 ELFALSRHIL
+233 ELFAVSRHIL

-248 MADISMVCSRLGA
+248 MADISMVCSRLGPG
-261 SCRQVHVIGAS
+261 CRQVHVIGAG

-284 EWSGDYT
+284 EWTGNYT
-291 VKVVELLSEGESVIE
+291 VKVVELGQKGDSVIE

-323 AVRRIQEDASFS
+323 AVRRIQEDRNFN

-356 ARGGMFKTGISTHY
+356 ARGGMFKTGVSTHY

-387 FEIIRCEALDKGA
+387 FEILRCEALDKGA
-400 LRQAAVDFPKADVTA
+400 LRQAAVDFPKADITA

-460 LRADKAG
+460 LKADKAG
-467 PLLIVGRRLSSSDV
+467 PLLIVGRRCLSSGV